1 MPDISD
7 GSIEAKVRRRIA
19 GEWVE
24 GWSAAGEFCPNPTA
38 ESSLV
43 TLPTAGKCGTAPCPK
58 VALLE
63 LAREQKWSAKDTI
76 AALKVLGEK

>member
-7 GSIEAKVRRRIA
+7 GAIEAKVRRRVA

-24 GWSAAGEFCPNPTA
+24 GLSAASAFCPNPTA

-43 TLPTAGKCGTAPCPK
+43 TLPTSGKCGTAPCPK

-63 LAREQKWSAKDTI
+63 LAAKNNWSAKDTI